1 MDRSR
6 NAAHRPG
13 PFATILAVPTQTATL
28 NGQIISYTLT
38 RSQRK
43 SIGLQISQHG
53 LRISAPLHTPITHI
67 DSVLQQKAGWITKK
81 LAQWQDKKS
90 LALDW
95 SLDATYPLLGEPWR
109 LALKPSGEI
118 AMTQSSGQE
127 PPQPLALELT
137 PRQIQIF
144 VMNWYQQQAITCFK
158 QRIELYA
165 PELALPTPP
174 FRLSQAKTRW
184 GSCNSRGLIT
194 LNWRLIQLPLHLV
207 DYVVVHELAH
217 LIEMNHSKAFWE
229 VVGSVCPGYREVRKE
244 LKEYG

>member
-1 MDRSR
+1 M
-6 NAAHRPG
+6 
-13 PFATILAVPTQTATL
+13 PTQTATQIATL
-28 NGQIISYTLT
+28 GGQEITYTLT
-38 RSQRK
+38 RSRRR

-53 LRISAPLHTPITHI
+53 LRISAPLHTPLAHI

-109 LALKPSGEI
+109 IASKPTGEI
-118 AMTQSSGQE
+118 AMVRSSSQKS
-127 PPQPLALELT
+127 PQPLTIELT
-137 PRQIQIF
+137 SRQIQTF

-158 QRIELYA
+158 QRIQFYA
-165 PELALPTPP
+165 PELAVPTPP

-184 GSCNSRGLIT
+184 GSCNSRGVIS

-207 DYVVVHELAH
+207 DYVVAHELAH
-217 LIEMNHSKAFWE
+217 LIEMNHSQAFWE
-229 VVGSVCPGYREVRKE
+229 VVGRVCPGYREVRRV
-244 LKEYG
+244 LKGYG

>member
-1 MDRSR
+1 M
-6 NAAHRPG
+6 P
-13 PFATILAVPTQTATL
+13 PQTATQIATL
-28 NGQIISYTLT
+28 GGQDIPYTLT
-38 RSQRK
+38 RSRRR

-53 LRISAPLHTPITHI
+53 LRISAPLHTPLAYI

-90 LALDW
+90 LVLDW
-95 SLDATYPLLGEPWR
+95 SLETTYPLLGEPWR
-109 LALKPSGEI
+109 I
-118 AMTQSSGQE
+118 AMKPTGELAMIRSFDQE
-127 PPQPLALELT
+127 LPQPLTIELNSRHIET
-137 PRQIQIF
+137 F
-144 VMNWYQQQAITCFK
+144 VMSWYQQQAITCFK

-165 PELALPTPP
+165 PELAVPTPP

-207 DYVVVHELAH
+207 DYVVAHELAH

-229 VVGSVCPGYREVRKE
+229 AVGRVCPGYRDVLKE
-244 LKEYG
+244 LKKYD

>member
-1 MDRSR
+1 
-6 NAAHRPG
+6 
-13 PFATILAVPTQTATL
+13 VPTQTATQIATL
-28 NGQIISYTLT
+28 GGQEITYTLT
-38 RSQRK
+38 RSRRR

-53 LRISAPLHTPITHI
+53 LRISAPLHTPLAHI

-95 SLDATYPLLGEPWR
+95 SLDATYPLLGESWR
-109 LALKPSGEI
+109 I
-118 AMTQSSGQE
+118 AMKPTGELAMVQSHDQE
-127 PPQPLALELT
+127 LPQPLTIEFT
-137 PRQIQIF
+137 SRQIQTF
-144 VMNWYQQQAITCFK
+144 VMSWYQQRAITCFQ

-165 PELALPTPP
+165 PKLAVPTPP

-184 GSCNSRGLIT
+184 GSCNSHGVIS

-207 DYVVVHELAH
+207 DYVVAHELAH

-229 VVGSVCPGYREVRKE
+229 VVGRVCSGYREARRV
-244 LKEYG
+244 LKGYG